1 MTSPESL
8 AETAVKVV
16 DPVCGM
22 KILPEK
28 AAGKQEY
35 EGQTYYFCSKSCTE
49 KFKTDP
55 AGYVSPKPVAKA
67 SPAAA
72 AKLITDPVC
81 GMQVDPVT
89 AAGMVEHGGVRYFFC
104 SQGCV
109 SKFQADPSK
118 YLQPK
123 STDEPERPVSRLDQ
137 KTEYICPMHPE
148 VHKHGPGDCP
158 KCGMAL
164 EPETLTAPTTRTQYT
179 CPMHPQIIRDEPG
192 NCPICGMTLE
202 PMTVTGIDANP
213 ELDSMTRRFWIS
225 AALTLPL
232 LAIMVSDLLPSHPIQ
247 GILKGPLLGWF
258 ELAIASPVVLWGGW
272 PFFRRG
278 WASIVSRNL
287 NMFTLISI
295 GAGSAYLYSLAAVSM
310 PQLFPASFRDMS
322 GQLGLYFEASAVI
335 TVLVLLGQ
343 VLELKARSQ
352 TGSAIKALL
361 GLAPKT
367 ARRIS
372 ANGEEQDVDL
382 NQIQVG
388 DSLRVRP
395 GEKVPTDGALTEGS
409 SSVDE
414 SMVSGEPIPVEKAK
428 GAKVIGGTI
437 NGTGSFV
444 MKTERVGADTLL
456 AQIVKMVSEAQRTR
470 APIQRLADT
479 VASYFVPAV
488 LASAV
493 ITFIVWSIYG
503 PQPHYAHALVNAV
516 AVLIIACPC
525 ALGLA
530 TPMAIM
536 VGTGRGAGEGILI
549 RNAEALEILEKVNT
563 LVVDKTGTLTVGKP
577 ILTELATAEGFD
589 EANLLQLTASL
600 EKASEHPLA
609 AAILAAAQDKKVT
622 LLPID
627 SFRSVTGKGVTGT
640 FQGKKVA
647 IGNAALMTDLGAST
661 DALKEKA
668 EALQAEGQT
677 VMYVAS
683 DGRFAGFVAVSDP
696 IKDSTAEAI
705 DQLKKEGIK
714 VVMVTGDNHKTAAAV
729 AKKLGI
735 AFEAD
740 VLPEKKAEVVK
751 KLQATGAIVAMA
763 GDGVNDAPALAQAQV
778 GIAMGTGTDV
788 AMETGG
794 ITLIKGDLRGIV
806 KARRLSEHTMSNIRQ
821 NLFFAFFYNAL
832 GVPLAAGVLY
842 PFFGLLLSPMIAA
855 AAMSFSSVSVIG
867 NSLRLR
873 SAKL

>member
-1 MTSPESL
+1 
-8 AETAVKVV
+8 
-16 DPVCGM
+16 
-22 KILPEK
+22 LP
-28 AAGKQEY
+28 
-35 EGQTYYFCSKSCTE
+35 
-49 KFKTDP
+49 
-55 AGYVSPKPVAKA
+55 
-67 SPAAA
+67 
-72 AKLITDPVC
+72 
-81 GMQVDPVT
+81 
-89 AAGMVEHGGVRYFFC
+89 
-104 SQGCV
+104 
-109 SKFQADPSK
+109 
-118 YLQPK
+118 
-123 STDEPERPVSRLDQ
+123 
-137 KTEYICPMHPE
+137 
-148 VHKHGPGDCP
+148 
-158 KCGMAL
+158 
-164 EPETLTAPTTRTQYT
+164 
-179 CPMHPQIIRDEPG
+179 
-192 NCPICGMTLE
+192 N
-202 PMTVTGIDANP
+202 
-213 ELDSMTRRFWIS
+213 
-225 AALTLPL
+225 
-232 LAIMVSDLLPSHPIQ
+232 HPIQ
-247 GILKGPLLGWF
+247 GLLRGSLLGWF

-278 WASIVSRNL
+278 WASIISRNL

-295 GAGSAYLYSLAAVSM
+295 GAGSAYLYSLVAVFM

-352 TGSAIKALL
+352 TSSAIKALL

-372 ANGEEQDVDL
+372 ASGQEQDVDL

-395 GEKVPTDGALTEGS
+395 GEKVPTDGVLTEGS

-428 GAKVIGGTI
+428 DAKVIGGTI

-493 ITFIVWSIYG
+493 ITFIVWAIYG

-549 RNAEALEILEKVNT
+549 RNAEALETMEKVNT

-577 ILTELATAEGFD
+577 ILTGLVAAEGFD

-622 LLPID
+622 LLPVD
-627 SFRSVTGKGVTGT
+627 SFQSVTGKGVTGT
-640 FQGKKVA
+640 IQGKKIA
-647 IGNAALMTDLGAST
+647 IGNAALMTDLGASVDT
-661 DALKEKA
+661 LKEKA

-705 DQLKKEGIK
+705 EQLKKEGIK
-714 VVMVTGDNHKTAAAV
+714 VVMVTGDNQKTAAAV

-735 AFEAD
+735 DFEAD
-740 VLPEKKAEVVK
+740 VLPDKKAEVVK

-855 AAMSFSSVSVIG
+855 AAMSFSSVSVIA

>member
-1 MTSPESL
+1 MCCCDKSKTETKPQAAACCGAPPAPSQKESQT
-8 AETAVKVV
+8 ET

-22 KILPEK
+22 KVDSAK
-28 AAGKQEY
+28 AAAHEEHGGK
-35 EGQTYYFCSKSCTE
+35 TYYFCSSGCAAKFHAEPE
-49 KFKTDP
+49 KYLKLKAESAGSP
-55 AGYVSPKPVAKA
+55 APAASAKA
-67 SPAAA
+67 
-72 AKLITDPVC
+72 
-81 GMQVDPVT
+81 
-89 AAGMVEHGGVRYFFC
+89 GGY
-104 SQGCV
+104 
-109 SKFQADPSK
+109 
-118 YLQPK
+118 
-123 STDEPERPVSRLDQ
+123 T
-137 KTEYICPMHPE
+137 CPMHPE
-148 VHKHGPGDCP
+148 VHKDAPGDCP

-164 EPETLTAPTTRTQYT
+164 EPETIIAPTTPTQYT

-213 ELDSMTRRFWIS
+213 ELDSMTRRFWIG

-278 WASIVSRNL
+278 WASIMSRNL

-295 GAGSAYLYSLAAVSM
+295 GAGSAYLYSLVAVFM

-322 GQLGLYFEASAVI
+322 GRLGLYFEASTVI

-352 TGSAIKALL
+352 TSSAIKALL

-372 ANGEEQDVDL
+372 VNGDEQDVDL

-395 GEKVPTDGALTEGS
+395 GEKVPTDGVLTEGS

-414 SMVSGEPIPVEKAK
+414 SMVSGEPIPVEKTK
-428 GAKVIGGTI
+428 DSKVIGGTI

-493 ITFIVWSIYG
+493 ITFIVWAIYG

-577 ILTELATAEGFD
+577 ILTALVPAEGFD
-589 EANLLQLTASL
+589 EASLLQLTASL

-609 AAILAAAQDKKVT
+609 AAILAAAQDKKLT
-622 LLPID
+622 LLPVD
-627 SFRSVTGKGVTGT
+627 SFQSVTGKGVTGAI
-640 FQGKKVA
+640 QGKKVA
-647 IGNAALMTDLGAST
+647 IGNAALMSDLGAST
-661 DALKEKA
+661 DTLKEKA
-668 EALQAEGQT
+668 EALQGEGQT

-683 DGRFAGFVAVSDP
+683 DGRFVGFVAVSDP

-705 DQLKKEGIK
+705 EQLKKEGIK

-735 AFEAD
+735 DFEAD

-806 KARRLSEHTMSNIRQ
+806 KARRLSQHTMSNIRQ

>member
-1 MTSPESL
+1 MCCCGPKPNDAQGGGCCKTDAQVKTTEKAEVETSAPSTTTP
-8 AETAVKVV
+8 AQNSGPVI

-22 KILPEK
+22 K
-28 AAGKQEY
+28 
-35 EGQTYYFCSKSCTE
+35 
-49 KFKTDP
+49 
-55 AGYVSPKPVAKA
+55 V
-67 SPAAA
+67 
-72 AKLITDPVC
+72 
-81 GMQVDPVT
+81 
-89 AAGMVEHGGVRYFFC
+89 
-104 SQGCV
+104 
-109 SKFQADPSK
+109 DPSK
-118 YLQPK
+118 AATTVEHEGVTYHFCSEGCATKFRGSPENYVHPADTKIAPK
-123 STDEPERPVSRLDQ
+123 ATGESKAD
-137 KTEYICPMHPE
+137 YICPMHPE
-148 VHKHGPGDCP
+148 VHNAGPGSCP

-164 EPETLTAPTTRTQYT
+164 EPAAVTAPASRTQYT

-202 PMTVTGIDANP
+202 PMTVIANEANP
-213 ELDSMTRRFWIS
+213 ELDSMTRRFWIGT
-225 AALTLPL
+225 ALTLPL
-232 LAIMVSDLLPSHPIQ
+232 LAIMVSDVLPGHPLQNLLR
-247 GILKGPLLGWF
+247 GRMLGWF
-258 ELAIASPVVLWGGW
+258 ELSIATPVVLWGGW
-272 PFFRRG
+272 PFFQRG

-295 GAGSAYLYSLAAVSM
+295 GAGSAYLYSLVAVLM

-322 GQLGLYFEASAVI
+322 GQLGLYFEAAAVI

-352 TGSAIKALL
+352 TSSAIKALL

-372 ANGEEQDVDL
+372 ANGQEQDVDL

-395 GEKVPTDGALTEGS
+395 GEKVPTDGVLTEGS

-414 SMVSGEPIPVEKAK
+414 SMVSGEPIPVEKTK
-428 GAKVIGGTI
+428 DAKVIGGTI

-444 MKTERVGADTLL
+444 MKTERIGADTLL

-488 LASAV
+488 LVSAV
-493 ITFIVWSIYG
+493 ITFIVWAIYG
-503 PQPHYAHALVNAV
+503 PQPHYAHALVNSV

-577 ILTELATAEGFD
+577 ILTALVSAEGFD
-589 EANLLQLTASL
+589 ETNLLQLTASL

-609 AAILAAAQDKKVT
+609 AAILAAAQDKKVE
-622 LLPID
+622 LLPVD
-627 SFRSVTGKGVTGT
+627 AFQSVTGKGVTGT
-640 FQGKKVA
+640 IQGKKVA
-647 IGNAALMTDLGAST
+647 IGNAALMTDVGASMET
-661 DALKEKA
+661 LREKV
-668 EALQAEGQT
+668 ETLQAEGQT

-705 DQLKKEGIK
+705 EQLKKEGIK
-714 VVMVTGDNHKTAAAV
+714 VVMVTGDNHKTAEAV

-735 AFEAD
+735 DFEAD
-740 VLPEKKAEVVK
+740 VLPDKKAEVVK
-751 KLQATGAIVAMA
+751 KLQAAGAIVAMA
-763 GDGVNDAPALAQAQV
+763 GDGVNDAPALAQAHV

-806 KARRLSEHTMSNIRQ
+806 KARRLSQHTMSNIRQ

-842 PFFGLLLSPMIAA
+842 PFFGILLNPMIAA

-873 SAKL
+873 TSKL